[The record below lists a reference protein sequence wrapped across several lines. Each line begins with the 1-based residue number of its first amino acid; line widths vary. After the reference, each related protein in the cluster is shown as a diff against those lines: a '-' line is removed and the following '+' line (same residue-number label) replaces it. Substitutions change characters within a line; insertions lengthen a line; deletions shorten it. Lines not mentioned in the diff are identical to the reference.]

1 MSVAQHNYFLGTVQY
16 DKLSDEGKQEKVT
29 DTYLVDSLSFTEA
42 EARLIKEVT
51 PYMTGE
57 FTVSKIGRS
66 RIYEIFENPNGDK
79 WYKAKLLFI
88 ILDEDKGTEKKTA
101 VNMLIQA
108 SDIQDALVR
117 LNDGMKGTM
126 SDYEVYSITD
136 TPILEIFKYEA

>member
-1 MSVAQHNYFLGTVQY
+1 
-16 DKLSDEGKQEKVT
+16 
-29 DTYLVDSLSFTEA
+29 
-42 EARLIKEVT
+42 
-51 PYMTGE
+51 MTGE

-66 RIYEIFENPNGDK
+66 RIYEIFENPEGDR

-108 SDIQDALVR
+108 SEIQDALVR

>member
-1 MSVAQHNYFLGTVQY
+1 MSVTQHNYFLGTVQY

-66 RIYEIFENPNGDK
+66 RIYEIFENPDGDR

-117 LNDGMKGTM
+117 LNAGMKGTM